1 MVIDR
6 FALCLKEFRYLN
18 SKDLDFGF
26 FYSVKAKG
34 MGKQSLKRRLAI
46 AHHEAGHAVAAF
58 RGREIRE
65 VCISAVTDDPRYDGN
80 IQHNNPLYGQHL
92 EDGDERLSGYYEG
105 ELIIALAG
113 PEAECRHDSGTRI
126 AGNDLDVAQE
136 ILDRFVGSRVAR
148 ERYLRLVQRETRALV
163 KREWPAIERVAAA
176 LLRHGRLTGGQLAQL
191 IREGG

>member
-1 MVIDR
+1 
-6 FALCLKEFRYLN
+6 
-18 SKDLDFGF
+18 
-26 FYSVKAKG
+26 

-58 RGREIRE
+58 RAGREIRE
-65 VCISAVTDDPRYDGN
+65 VCIAAVTDDPRYDGN

-92 EDGDERLSGYYEG
+92 EAGDERLSDYYGG

-113 PEAECRHDSGTRI
+113 PEAERRHDSVTGI

-136 ILDRFVGSRVAR
+136 ILDRFVGSGVER
-148 ERYLRLVQRETRALV
+148 ESLLRLAQRETRDLV
-163 KREWPAIERVAAA
+163 NREWPAIERVAAA

-191 IREGG
+191 IREGA